1 MKKIIIPILTVLF
14 LSSCSDYLDEV
25 SRTDLT
31 AGLIY
36 STEEGLES
44 AVVGLYNLERDYYT
58 HHPEGRHAFS
68 IMLGT
73 DISVYRTSGDDGA
86 AYYDA
91 NMNPTNWTVGS
102 IWRHHHKIV
111 DRANSVIKNVEDV
124 SMTETKRNQLLA
136 EAKCFR
142 AHSYFHLYRLYENIY
157 VTEEPWTDVDINISP
172 SSRAE
177 IFNLIRKDLDFAIDH
192 LAWIPEQSGRY
203 NQATARH
210 LRADLALWEEDY
222 AEAERQALTIINE
235 GPHHLLND
243 VRDVFEPDDLDHAE
257 SLHVVHFN
265 ITEPG
270 NERKFHRFPLLFMP
284 RYDMVNGLQS
294 SYEYGGLAWGRA
306 YPNNYVLSLYDTT
319 DQRYKHWYQITF
331 LYNDPDGLP
340 AGKEIGDTVEIS
352 PASFFMQL
360 HPGSR
365 KYIDHSRSL
374 SSLASYKDIIV
385 YRLAQTYLFAA
396 EALMRQGKNSEALK
410 YINPLRE
417 RAGVPELTEINQ
429 DILLEVHARELALEG
444 HRWYMLKRLGILVER
459 VREFGGEADK
469 PNHRINIQPYHVRK
483 PIPQTEVEL
492 IDGYPQNEGYETIG
506 N

>member
-1 MKKIIIPILTVLF
+1 MKKFIIPLLSLLLTG
-14 LSSCSDYLDEV
+14 SCSEFLDEV
-25 SRTDLT
+25 SKTELT
-31 AGLIY
+31 AGLVY

-102 IWRHHHKIV
+102 IWRHHHKII
-111 DRANSVIKNVEDV
+111 DRANSVIKNAAEV
-124 SMTETKRNQLLA
+124 SMTEEKRNQLIA
-136 EAKCFR
+136 EASVIR

-157 VTEEPWTDVDINISP
+157 VTTEPWTTVDINISP
-172 SSRAE
+172 SPKSVVFDR
-177 IFNLIRKDLDFAIDH
+177 IRQDLDFAIDH
-192 LAWIPEQSGRY
+192 LDWVPEQVGRY
-203 NQATARH
+203 TQATARH
-210 LRADLALWEEDY
+210 LRADFALWEEDY
-222 AEAERQALTIINE
+222 AEAERQALAVINE
-235 GPHHLLND
+235 SPHQLLDNI
-243 VRDVFEPDDLDHAE
+243 RDVFEPDDLDHAE
-257 SLHVVHFN
+257 ALHVAHFN

-270 NERKFHRFPLLFMP
+270 SERKFHRFPLLFMP
-284 RYDMVNGLQS
+284 RYDMVKGLQPS
-294 SYEYGGLAWGRA
+294 LEYGGLCWGRA

-319 DQRYKHWYQITF
+319 DLRYKHWYQITF
-331 LYNDPDGLP
+331 LYNDPDDLP
-340 AGKEIGDTVEIS
+340 SGKEIGDTVEVS
-352 PASFFMQL
+352 AGSFFMQL

-365 KYIDHSRSL
+365 KYIDKSRAL
-374 SSLASYKDIIV
+374 NSLASYKDIIV

-396 EALMRQGKNSEALK
+396 EAMMRQDKNTQALE
-410 YINPLRE
+410 YLNALRE
-417 RAGVPELTEINQ
+417 RAGVPDLTEINEE
-429 DILLEVHARELALEG
+429 ILLEEHARELALEG

-459 VREFGGEADK
+459 VRTYGGEDDK

-492 IDGYPQNEGYETIG
+492 IDGYPQNDGYEAIG

>member
-1 MKKIIIPILTVLF
+1 MKKIIIPLLTLLF
-14 LSSCSDYLDEV
+14 TVSCSEFLDEV
-25 SRTDLT
+25 SKTELT
-31 AGLIY
+31 AGLVY

-58 HHPEGRHAFS
+58 IHPEGRHAFS

-91 NMNPTNWTVGS
+91 NMNSTNWTVSS
-102 IWRHHHKIV
+102 IWRHHHKII
-111 DRANSVIKNVEDV
+111 DRANSVIKNAAEV
-124 SMTETKRNQLLA
+124 SMTEEKRNQLIA
-136 EAKCFR
+136 EASVIR

-157 VTEEPWTDVDINISP
+157 VTTEPWTTVDINISP
-172 SSRAE
+172 SPKSV
-177 IFNLIRKDLDFAIDH
+177 IFDRIRQDLDFAIDH
-192 LAWIPEQSGRY
+192 LDWVPEQVGRY
-203 NQATARH
+203 TQATARH
-210 LRADLALWEEDY
+210 LRADFALWEEDY
-222 AEAERQALTIINE
+222 AEAERQALAVINE
-235 GPHHLLND
+235 SPHQLLDNIID
-243 VRDVFEPDDLDHAE
+243 IFEPDDLDHAE
-257 SLHVVHFN
+257 ALHVAHFN

-270 NERKFHRFPLLFMP
+270 NDRKFHRFPLLFMP
-284 RYDMVNGLQS
+284 RYDMVKGLQAS
-294 SYEYGGLAWGRA
+294 LEYGGLCWGRA

-319 DQRYKHWYQITF
+319 DLRYKNWYQITF
-331 LYNDPDGLP
+331 LYNDPDNLP
-340 AGKEIGDTVEIS
+340 PGKEIGDTVEVS
-352 PASFFMQL
+352 PGSFFMQL

-365 KYIDHSRSL
+365 KYIDKSRAL

-396 EALMRQGKNSEALK
+396 EAMMRQDKNTQALK
-410 YINPLRE
+410 YLNALRE
-417 RAGVPELTEINQ
+417 RADVPDLTEINEE
-429 DILLEVHARELALEG
+429 ILLEEHARELALEG

-459 VREFGGEADK
+459 VRTYGGEADK

-492 IDGYPQNEGYETIG
+492 IDGYPQNDGYEVIG